1 MKAKSKIPV
10 SRVVIFP
17 LIALLIG
24 IALAANEEK
33 TEPIVQKPMSSEKP
47 EKLEV
52 ATLGAGCF
60 WCVEAV
66 FERINGVYDVKPG
79 YTGGETKDPT
89 YEQIVTGRTGHAE
102 VAQLEFDP
110 EQISF
115 SEILDV
121 FFKSHDPTTLN
132 RQGNDVGTQYRSAI
146 FYYDEAQ
153 KAAAEAT
160 IAKWDAAKSYDDPIV
175 TEVTPLDVFYEAE
188 DYHNDYYTNN
198 PNAGYCSYVIRPKLK
213 KLGLE

>member
-1 MKAKSKIPV
+1 MKSKSKIPL

-17 LIALLIG
+17 LIALLVG
-24 IALAANEEK
+24 IALAATEEK
-33 TEPIVQKPMSSEKP
+33 QEPIIQKPMSSKKP
-47 EKLEV
+47 EKLET

-66 FERINGVYDVKPG
+66 FQRINGVYDVKPG
-79 YTGGETKDPT
+79 YTGGKNPNPT
-89 YEQIVTGRTGHAE
+89 YEQICTGQTGHAE

-115 SEILDV
+115 SEILDI

-146 FYYDEAQ
+146 FYHDDAQ
-153 KAAAEAT
+153 KAAAEAS
-160 IAKWDAAKSYDDPIV
+160 IAKWNEAKAYDDPIV

-188 DYHNDYYTNN
+188 NYHDDYYNNN
-198 PNAGYCSYVIRPKLK
+198 PNAGYCAYVIRPKLK